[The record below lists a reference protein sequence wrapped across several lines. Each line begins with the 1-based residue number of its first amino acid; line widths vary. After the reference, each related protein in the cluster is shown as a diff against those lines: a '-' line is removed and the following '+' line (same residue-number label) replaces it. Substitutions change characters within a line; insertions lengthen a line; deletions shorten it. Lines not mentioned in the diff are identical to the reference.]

1 MRRIPQITKVE
12 PVGEYCLH
20 LTFDDGAEGE
30 IDISKLIKFRGVFE
44 PLRDLREFERVF
56 VDADGGTIAWPN
68 GADLDPIV
76 LYAAVTKQSV
86 ESLLA
91 STAVR

>member
-1 MRRIPQITKVE
+1 MRRIPQVTKVSAT
-12 PVGEYCLH
+12 GDYRLR

-30 IDISKLIKFRGVFE
+30 IDVSKLIKFRGVFE
-44 PLRDLREFERVF
+44 PLSDVREFARVF
-56 VDADGGTIAWPN
+56 VDTDGGTIAWPN

-76 LYAAVTKQSV
+76 LYAAVTKQSI

-91 STAVR
+91 RTAIR